1 MHPEPDSR
9 SEFSLPELSFLSSI
23 RLSFKNFIIGHTH
36 DQALAGFVIIPV
48 LLLVLALIIIKREWG
63 KEKLFLWLFGFNLFL
78 SFWYGFWWYRGWNVI
93 KEHVEIM
100 RTFNFSR
107 FHFLQPFLFYGL
119 FALAIV
125 YLIKKEIGGE
135 S

>member
-1 MHPEPDSR
+1 MTRHWLD
-9 SEFSLPELSFLSSI
+9 
-23 RLSFKNFIIGHTH
+23 
-36 DQALAGFVIIPV
+36 
-48 LLLVLALIIIKREWG
+48 LLLYLYYSLYLHSLLSNVNGG

-107 FHFLQPFLFYGL
+107 FHFFTTVFILWTVCTCDCLFN
-119 FALAIV
+119 
-125 YLIKKEIGGE
+125 KKK
-135 S
+135 